1 MHTLYTVSRVK
12 NTKNC
17 PDYGAGIEDLKG
29 PLHAADV
36 DYKTVCGQDIDMGWF
51 IVTSRVGEG
60 TITCKKCLK
69 TLEKLP
75 TISQRT
81 IARGE

>member
-1 MHTLYTVSRVK
+1 MHTLYTVSRVRS
-12 NTKNC
+12 TIHC
-17 PDYGAGIEDLKG
+17 PNHGAGPEDLKG
-29 PLHAADV
+29 PLHGADV
-36 DYKTVCGQDIDMGWF
+36 DYKTVCGQGVDMDWY
-51 IVTSRVGEG
+51 IVNNAFDGE
-60 TITCKKCLK
+60 ITCKKCLK